1 MDRELWKQ
9 VDALLE
15 QALEQPPG
23 EREAFVIAASQDNP
37 VLRDEVLSLLKAQS
51 QAAQFME
58 RSAMNVAAQA
68 LAQDSRITTI
78 VSTLVGQDLET
89 YRIEKLLGAGGMGEV
104 YLARD
109 LKLGRMVAL
118 KVLPLQFVVDAD
130 RLSRFQREARALS
143 SLNHPNLVTIFE
155 VGEANGLHF
164 IAMELVEG
172 KTLSSLREK
181 LSLKELL
188 GIAAQMAEALGA
200 AHQSGIIHRDV
211 KPDNVMV
218 RPDGYAKVLDF
229 GLVKLAEVDPAPGSV
244 AQTKLGM
251 AMGTL
256 AYMSPEQASG
266 EPVDHRTDIWSLG
279 VVLYELSTGQKPFTG
294 ESRQSIIN
302 AILSA
307 QPDAASTIDAS
318 LPSELDGIL
327 SKALEKDRELRYQTA
342 SDFRA
347 DLRRLL
353 RQIDSSPSVSGSGS
367 TPLAVRH
374 VMRHRWLW
382 PAVVSIAILTTAV
395 FVWSMWLKTKA
406 VTTDWSRAAHLQ
418 LTNEHGTEFFPNLA
432 PDGKNFVYAS
442 NQNGNFDLYSQ
453 RVGGKNATP
462 LTPNTP
468 SDEIE
473 PVFSPNGERIAFR
486 STREPAGIYV
496 MEAGGENVRLV
507 VAGGHH
513 PAWSPDSK
521 EIVCSTAGH
530 EEAPTTRNTL
540 PSALWIVNV
549 ETGEKRFLCENDA
562 MQPSWSPKGDRI
574 AFWFMPPSAGRSDIA
589 TISRNGGEIEV
600 VTKDASTN
608 WNPVWSPDGKFLYFA
623 SDRSGNMSFW
633 RVAIEEETGKVQ
645 SDAEAVSTPSN
656 FNRHLSFSS
665 NGRRLIY
672 VQTDQR
678 ANIQAIKF
686 DPNTE
691 KTVGEPFWIT
701 RGDRYIV
708 RPELSPDGTRFV
720 MRVSRRTQDDI
731 LVVSR
736 DGTQWRDL
744 TNDKSF
750 DRYPRW
756 SPDGKRVAFAS
767 DRSGRY
773 EIWLLDA
780 DATNLRQLTFDSPGD
795 TSFPL
800 WSPDGTKILF
810 RSNFVSSV
818 LDVNKTWAEQ
828 NVRLLPMAPDNQRFV
843 AWDWSPDGKRLI
855 GIMTGPPSVVVS
867 YSFETNQYEKLTDFA
882 GEFGGGVMWL
892 SDSSRFVFF
901 AHHTLY
907 LGDMRTR
914 RVREI
919 FSSGEDQIRSVDIS
933 ADGKL
938 IYYSIYSSESDIW
951 LLDLE

>member
-15 QALEQPPG
+15 QALEQPP
-23 EREAFVIAASQDNP
+23 EAREAFVAAAAPDNA

-51 QAAQFME
+51 QAANFME
-58 RSAMNVAAQA
+58 RSAMKVAAHA

-78 VSTLVGQDLET
+78 VSTLVGQEIAT
-89 YRIEKLLGAGGMGEV
+89 YKIEKLLGAGGMGEV

-109 LKLGRMVAL
+109 LKLGRLVAL
-118 KVLPLQFVVDAD
+118 KVLPLHFVVDAD

-143 SLNHPNLVTIFE
+143 SLNHPNLVTIYE
-155 VGEANGLHF
+155 VGEANGFHF

-172 KTLSSLREK
+172 KTLSSLRDK
-181 LSLKELL
+181 VSLKELL
-188 GIAAQMAEALGA
+188 SIVAQVAEAIGA

-229 GLVKLAEVDPAPGSV
+229 GLVKLAEVEPTPGTA
-244 AQTKLGM
+244 AQTQLGI

-294 ESRQSIIN
+294 ESRQAVIN
-302 AILSA
+302 RILSG
-307 QPDAASTIDAS
+307 QPNPIDAS
-318 LPSELDGIL
+318 LPPELDTIL

-353 RQIDSSPSVSGSGS
+353 RQIDSSPSGSG
-367 TPLAVRH
+367 AQVAKQF
-374 VMRHRWLW
+374 MRPRRLW
-382 PAVVSIAILTTAV
+382 PIVTCVLILTVAV
-395 FVWSMWLKTKA
+395 FAWSVWLRARA

-418 LTNEHGTEFFPNLA
+418 LTNEHGTEYFPSLA
-432 PDGKNFVYAS
+432 PDGKSFVYAS
-442 NQNGNFDLYSQ
+442 KQNGSFDLFVQ

-468 SDEIE
+468 SDEIA
-473 PVFSPNGERIAFR
+473 PAFSPNGERIAFR
-486 STREPAGIYV
+486 STREPAGVYV

-507 VAGGHH
+507 VAGCHH
-513 PAWSPDSK
+513 PSWSPDGR

-530 EEAPTTRNTL
+530 DEPATRNTV
-540 PSALWIVNV
+540 PSALWIANV
-549 ETGEKRFLCENDA
+549 ETGDKRFLCEHDA
-562 MQPSWSPKGDRI
+562 MQPSWSPHGDRI

-589 TISRNGGEIEV
+589 TISRSGGEIEV
-600 VTKDASTN
+600 ITKDASTN

-633 RVAIEEETGKVQ
+633 RVAIDEKSGKVQ
-645 SDAEAVSTPSN
+645 GEAETVSTPAN
-656 FNRHLSFSS
+656 FNRHLSFSA
-665 NGRRLIY
+665 NGRRMIY
-672 VQTDQR
+672 VQTDQQS
-678 ANIQAIKF
+678 NIQGLNFNA
-686 DPNTE
+686 NTE
-691 KTVGEPFWIT
+691 KVTGEPFWIT
-701 RGDRYIV
+701 RGDRHIV

-731 LVVSR
+731 MVVSR
-736 DGTQWRDL
+736 DGAQWRDL

-756 SPDGKRVAFAS
+756 SPDGKKIAFTS

-780 DATNLRQLTFDSPGD
+780 DATNLRQLTFDTPGD
-795 TSFPL
+795 TTFPI
-800 WSPDGTKILF
+800 WSPDGAQILF
-810 RSNFVSSV
+810 RSNFVNTV

-828 NVRLLPMAPDNQRFV
+828 ELRTLPMPPDNERFV
-843 AWDWSPDGKRLI
+843 AWDWSPDGKRVI
-855 GIMTGPPSVVVS
+855 GNLSGPPSVVAT
-867 YSFETNQYEKLTDFA
+867 YSFETTQYEKLA
-882 GEFGGGVMWL
+882 EFGGNAMWL
-892 SDSSRFVFF
+892 PDSTRFVFIF
-901 AHHTLY
+901 EKKIY
-907 LGDMRTR
+907 LGDVKTKRI
-914 RVREI
+914 REI
-919 FSSGEDQIRSVDIS
+919 FSSGENEIRSVDIS
-933 ADGKL
+933 SDGKL
-938 IYYSIYSSESDIW
+938 LYYSVYTSESDIW